1 VGAQGAITLT
11 PGDQANLH
19 RNSLAV
25 YGDVGFNPVRRWF
38 VDLAGRFEH
47 YDDSA
52 GNTVSGKFTTATTSA
67 RPSPCAAPSATAFAP
82 LAGAGRLCP
91 DIEPVHRRERCAD
104 LHHLKSVT
112 PQSALGQALGAR
124 ALKPE
129 RSLNISFGG
138 TLKLAPPSR

>member
-52 GNTVSGKFTTATTSA
+52 GNTVSGKFTT
-67 RPSPCAAPSATAFAP
+67 RYDFSPAFALRGTISNGFRAP
-82 LAGAGRLCP
+82 RWRRKAMPR
-91 DIEPVHRRERCAD
+91 HRT
-104 LHHLKSVT
+104 ST
-112 PQSALGQALGAR
+112 PS
-124 ALKPE
+124 
-129 RSLNISFGG
+129 
-138 TLKLAPPSR
+138 